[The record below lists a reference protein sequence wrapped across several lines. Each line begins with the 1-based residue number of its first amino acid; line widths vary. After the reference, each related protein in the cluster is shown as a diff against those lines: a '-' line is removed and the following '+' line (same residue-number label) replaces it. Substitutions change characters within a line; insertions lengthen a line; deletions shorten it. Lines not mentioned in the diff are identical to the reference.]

1 MYSRLKMC
9 VTRTMQPKE
18 DLEIV
23 VNAPAISMEE
33 VLPIAVS
40 THTQLAPEEVLAKGR
55 REKKGDTELTD
66 VCFLCLCCAMDVVD
80 ICVSAVLWMWFD
92 TCVSAVICCFSSL
105 LDLLTLT
112 RRHGGR
118 YRYIDTYIRSP
129 PVLSMALA

>member
-1 MYSRLKMC
+1 
-9 VTRTMQPKE
+9 MQPKE

-66 VCFLCLCCAMDVVD
+66 VCFLCFC
-80 ICVSAVLWMWFD
+80 SAVDVAICGSVQVLWKGLMSYVFLQGVLTFTSNLALRSWSSRLELP
-92 TCVSAVICCFSSL
+92 TPSARARGTTFQGLTTTKYYSSL
-105 LDLLTLT
+105 
-112 RRHGGR
+112 
-118 YRYIDTYIRSP
+118 
-129 PVLSMALA
+129 